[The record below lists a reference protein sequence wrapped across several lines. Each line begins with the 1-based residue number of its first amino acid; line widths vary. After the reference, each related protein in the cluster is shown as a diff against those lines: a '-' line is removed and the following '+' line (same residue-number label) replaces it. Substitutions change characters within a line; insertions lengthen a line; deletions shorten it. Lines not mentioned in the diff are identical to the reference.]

1 MVTQN
6 ILNYQHSPIK
16 SNPFFNFINLK
27 DSFIKIINTYNNLYL
42 NMNTVN
48 KIIQNYS
55 EHELIN
61 IKLLNE
67 PINLVNKDI
76 SQTKFLIEKYFKIL
90 NENINNI
97 SLPQGKSTNV
107 KIFEYYKNKIQQST
121 SSLILY
127 DTNTENQ
134 NNFAQK
140 ILETNKY
147 KKSEESLNKEM
158 NKLEKL
164 TLVYFI

>member
-16 SNPFFNFINLK
+16 SNPFFNFTNLK
-27 DSFIKIINTYNNLYL
+27 DAFIKIINTYNNLYL

-55 EHELIN
+55 EHDSIN
-61 IKLLNE
+61 IKLLND

-76 SQTKFLIEKYFKIL
+76 SQSKFLIEKYFKIL

-107 KIFEYYKNKIQQST
+107 KFFE
-121 SSLILY
+121 
-127 DTNTENQ
+127 
-134 NNFAQK
+134 
-140 ILETNKY
+140 
-147 KKSEESLNKEM
+147 
-158 NKLEKL
+158 
-164 TLVYFI
+164 